1 MLVLLILYNYALSW
15 PKKSPNFG
23 KKVGLNEKSGQNAEF
38 FGVEKISQQKL
49 GNCNKKKRT
58 KTTTDCQNRK
68 MEKKLEKTKHLRPP
82 PPLFAAP
89 VEPFDVT
96 NPTHQTTNQPNRQ
109 PRVGFKHPVKASR
122 KVGLDWATHLCHRAG
137 DHRFTWRLFPRSNT
151 HHPEFQP
158 AQPSKTHPK
167 ICRKPLKK
175 FSGPAFSQTKD

>member
-1 MLVLLILYNYALSW
+1 MKNQVKMQNFLESKRFPSKNWEIVI
-15 PKKSPNFG
+15 KKNAQKQQQIAKIEKW
-23 KKVGLNEKSGQNAEF
+23 KKNWKKQNICA
-38 FGVEKISQQKL
+38 
-49 GNCNKKKRT
+49 
-58 KTTTDCQNRK
+58 
-68 MEKKLEKTKHLRPP
+68 PP

-137 DHRFTWRLFPRSNT
+137 DHRFTWRLFPGSKT